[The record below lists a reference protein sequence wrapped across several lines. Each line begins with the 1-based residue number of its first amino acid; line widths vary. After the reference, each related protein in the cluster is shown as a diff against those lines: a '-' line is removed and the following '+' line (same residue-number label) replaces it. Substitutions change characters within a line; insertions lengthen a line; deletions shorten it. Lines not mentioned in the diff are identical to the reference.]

1 MKRSAAGRKPP
12 VYAAP
17 TATGAEQNLGEIV
30 RRLRTARELS
40 VRTLA
45 GRAGFSPSFIS
56 QVEHNQ
62 ASPSIASLER
72 LADALGVSL
81 GDFFRDPAGGA
92 RPVTRA
98 TRRRRLTSWWSRAR
112 IEALSPMGAGRGF
125 EAVMVTLGA
134 GGSSGKRPHA
144 HAGQALAIVFDG
156 AVRLTLGA
164 EVLRLVAGDAVSLD
178 PGTPHLWENPG
189 RKPVRLVLVST
200 RFASDLKTGPS

>member
-1 MKRSAAGRKPP
+1 MKKSAAGRRLA
-12 VYAAP
+12 VDAA
-17 TATGAEQNLGEIV
+17 AAAGAEQNLGEIV
-30 RRLRTARELS
+30 RRLRTAHGLS

-45 GRAGFSPSFIS
+45 SRAGFSPSFIS

-62 ASPSIASLER
+62 ASPSIASLQR

-81 GDFFRDPAGGA
+81 GDFFRDPAGDA

-112 IEALSPMGAGRGF
+112 IEALSPMGAARSF

-144 HAGQALAIVFDG
+144 HVGQALAIVFDG

-164 EVLRLVAGDAVSLD
+164 EVLRLVAGDAVSLE

>member
-1 MKRSAAGRKPP
+1 
-12 VYAAP
+12 VDAAP
-17 TATGAEQNLGEIV
+17 ATGAEQNLGEIV
-30 RRLRTARELS
+30 RRLRTAHGLS

-45 GRAGFSPSFIS
+45 SRAGFSPSFIS

-62 ASPSIASLER
+62 ASPSIASLQR
-72 LADALGVSL
+72 LADALRVSL
-81 GDFFRDPAGGA
+81 GDFFRDPVGGA

-112 IEALSPMGAGRGF
+112 IEALSPMGAARGF

-144 HAGQALAIVFDG
+144 HAGQAVGIVFDG

-189 RKPVRLVLVST
+189 RKPVRLLLVST
-200 RFASDLKTGPS
+200 RFASYLKTGPS

>member
-1 MKRSAAGRKPP
+1 MKKSAAGRRLA
-12 VYAAP
+12 VDAAP
-17 TATGAEQNLGEIV
+17 AAGADQDLGEIV

-45 GRAGFSPSFIS
+45 SRAGFSPSFIS

-62 ASPSIASLER
+62 ASPSIASLQR

-81 GDFFRDPAGGA
+81 GDFFRDPAGDA

-112 IEALSPMGAGRGF
+112 IEALSPMGAARSF

-156 AVRLTLGA
+156 TVRLTLGG

-200 RFASDLKTGPS
+200 RFASDLQTGPS

>member
-1 MKRSAAGRKPP
+1 MKRLAARRRPP
-12 VYAAP
+12 EEAA
-17 TATGAEQNLGEIV
+17 TATGAEQNLGDIV
-30 RRLRTARELS
+30 RRLRTAHQLS

-45 GRAGFSPSFIS
+45 SRAGFSPSFIS
-56 QVEHNQ
+56 QVEHTRPHRR
-62 ASPSIASLER
+62 SPRSSDCARPRRVTRR
-72 LADALGVSL
+72 L
-81 GDFFRDPAGGA
+81 FREPAGGA

-98 TRRRRLTSWWSRAR
+98 TRRRRRRGWWLRAR
-112 IEALSPMGAGRGF
+112 IEALSPMGAARSF

-164 EVLRLVAGDAVSLD
+164 EVLRVVAGDAVSLD
-178 PGTPHLWENPG
+178 PETPHLWENPG
-189 RKPVRLVLVST
+189 RKPVPFVLVST

>member
-1 MKRSAAGRKPP
+1 MKRSAACRRPAAD
-12 VYAAP
+12 AAP
-17 TATGAEQNLGEIV
+17 AATGVEQNLGEIV
-30 RRLRTARELS
+30 RRLWTARELS

-45 GRAGFSPSFIS
+45 SRAGFSPSFIS

-62 ASPSIASLER
+62 ASPSIASLQR
-72 LADALGVSL
+72 LADALGVSR
-81 GDFFRDPAGGA
+81 GDFFRDRGGDA

-98 TRRRRLTSWWSRAR
+98 TMRPRLTIWWSRAR

-125 EAVMVTLGA
+125 EAVMITLGA

-164 EVLRLVAGDAVSLD
+164 EVLRLVAGDTVSLD
-178 PGTPHLWENPG
+178 PGTLHLWENPA

-200 RFASDLKTGPS
+200 RFASDLRAGPS

>member
-1 MKRSAAGRKPP
+1 
-12 VYAAP
+12 VDAAP
-17 TATGAEQNLGEIV
+17 AATGGEQNLGDIV
-30 RRLRTARELS
+30 RRLRTAHGLS

-45 GRAGFSPSFIS
+45 SRAGFSPSFIS

-62 ASPSIASLER
+62 ASPSIASLQR

-81 GDFFRDPAGGA
+81 GDFFRDPVGGA

-112 IEALSPMGAGRGF
+112 IEALSPMGAARGF

>member
-1 MKRSAAGRKPP
+1 MKRSAPRRRPAAD
-12 VYAAP
+12 AAP
-17 TATGAEQNLGEIV
+17 AAGAEQNLGEIV

-45 GRAGFSPSFIS
+45 SRAGFSPSFIS

-62 ASPSIASLER
+62 ASPSIASLQR
-72 LADALGVSL
+72 LAGALGVSL
-81 GDFFRDPAGGA
+81 GDFFRDPSGGA

-98 TRRRRLTSWWSRAR
+98 TRRPHLTSWWSRAR
-112 IEALSPMGAGRGF
+112 IEALSPMGAGRGL
-125 EAVMVTLGA
+125 EAVMVTLGT

-144 HAGQALAIVFDG
+144 HAGEALAIVFDG
-156 AVRLTLGA
+156 AVHLTLGA

-178 PGTPHLWENPG
+178 PGTLHLWENPG

-200 RFASDLKTGPS
+200 RFASDLRSGPS